1 MEHYVNIM
9 LDGGFKAVFG
19 DKQVAMDFINAALEG
34 EHKVMDITY
43 LDKELVPELID
54 ERTVIFDLLCEDE
67 DGSKFILEMQNCP
80 QRYFFNRGFYY
91 ICRMISRQ
99 GETGRDWKY
108 ELLPVYGIY
117 LLNFSLPEF
126 PLWRTDVVLAN
137 ELTGETFGRI
147 KLKQVYISFE
157 RFDLSYEECETP
169 LEKTIYVLK
178 NMNLFDMSPFKEKEA
193 YFRRLLDVA
202 NVNALSPKERATY
215 DENLKIY
222 RDWKATMEYA
232 VEEAETKGKAEGER
246 LATLRN
252 ARNMKKAGVDLS
264 LIAECTGLSLSLIHI
279 SEPTRP

>member
-193 YFRRLLDVA
+193 YFRRLLAVA

-264 LIAECTGLSLSLIHI
+264 LIAECTGLSLEIIQSL
-279 SEPTRP
+279 